1 MRQAFSVQLVT
12 VAPVP
17 VTLELVGVDDH
28 HFTRVGRKDIMD
40 VEGTTGCLDGDPCVA
55 VYVGFD
61 ELRPPVTITGEPE
74 MPSLVVGPFLP
85 HVAVYVGFVQVKPY
99 VAAHLLSLLL
109 LSVMVS
115 AEPGG
120 IQRLSQAVSRC
131 RHLCGP
137 PALGR
142 AHVGD
147 PREGADQTIV
157 RASKPMTHIGTPSA
171 PRSSPSAHGMW
182 AITLPPTFYCPT
194 DRRPSLPAMRYS
206 AGLHFHHAN
215 NSYGAV
221 PELRKSVRV
230 SIESERCAVT
240 AHAVHRVGR
249 RRLEKQGREA
259 GLPNVLCRRKS
270 PQEGASRHGPTSQ
283 PTRLFPAGTGDRPD
297 WVYGPSVCRA
307 DGLGAGAD
315 RRLAEQPTRQP
326 AFPHAGQGA
335 SHFADPLWGRHHFS
349 PSTLCGPRDGQD
361 SVPAG

>member
-1 MRQAFSVQLVT
+1 
-12 VAPVP
+12 
-17 VTLELVGVDDH
+17 
-28 HFTRVGRKDIMD
+28 FTRVGRKDIMD

-171 PRSSPSAHGMW
+171 PRSSHSAHGMW

-215 NSYGAV
+215 NSTGAF
-221 PELRKSVRV
+221 PDCGGSCGYELKGWVARAAKAPGGTARGAGLEKEGTRSR
-230 SIESERCAVT
+230 SSERVVSAKNT
-240 AHAVHRVGR
+240 TGR
-249 RRLEKQGREA
+249 G
-259 GLPNVLCRRKS
+259 
-270 PQEGASRHGPTSQ
+270 
-283 PTRLFPAGTGDRPD
+283 
-297 WVYGPSVCRA
+297 
-307 DGLGAGAD
+307 
-315 RRLAEQPTRQP
+315 
-326 AFPHAGQGA
+326 
-335 SHFADPLWGRHHFS
+335 FS
-349 PSTLCGPRDGQD
+349 S
-361 SVPAG
+361 